1 MTDLATLERA
11 FAAALV
17 ARKVDDAD
25 VSAFDGAPERVR
37 SRLGLYRGNV
47 QTNAVKALT
56 NAYPVVAKLV
66 GDGFMAGM
74 ACAFAAATPST
85 SGDLNEYGE
94 AFADFIS
101 TFPPAAE
108 LAYLPDVARL
118 DWCVH
123 RAHYAA
129 DAAPLDLAKLA
140 AAPPERMGDLRLVLN
155 PACAVVESDWPLA
168 RLWQIH
174 QHDYEGAFDVDWD
187 SAGGSVLVDRP
198 QWLVRAR
205 AIDAASAAF
214 LTACV
219 AGVPLADALA
229 RAQTADGAFALDLR
243 LAEWAGER
251 VIVDLTLPRA

>member
-118 DWCVH
+118 DWRVH

-140 AAPPERMGDLRLVLN
+140 AVPPERMGDLRLVLN

-174 QHDYEGAFDVDWD
+174 QRDYEGAFDVDWD
-187 SAGGSVLVDRP
+187 AGGGAVLVDRP
-198 QWLVRAR
+198 QWRVRVRA
-205 AIDAASAAF
+205 IEAASAAF
-214 LTACV
+214 LTGCV
-219 AGVPLADALA
+219 AGAPLADALS
-229 RAQTADGAFALDLR
+229 RAQAADRAFALDAR
-243 LAEWAGER
+243 LAEWVGER
-251 VIVDLTLPRA
+251 VIVDLTLPHP